1 MCIIV
6 SDRVEQKHNK
16 SLINSFYKK
25 MKTFRLLILL
35 AALLIPGVF
44 CLGQKSNADI
54 LRRTLHFGER
64 YQALRADTNSS
75 NVYIKYSINVIRRNA
90 TLAAVPTMYYILR
103 DRRRHYFSES
113 YNRVVFNTAAYNE
126 HRYIHLSTV
135 YHRHTAL
142 PSMIKYLTPHIY
154 DENLFQDGILSP
166 VNYHNRKYY
175 RYRMMRN
182 GDGTSTVFI
191 RNKFRNTQLVRKGYM
206 IVNDSTGQVLKFN
219 FQVEYDMIHS
229 SLNGVMN
236 TAPDKVIYPSQ
247 CDVQAKLSFLGN
259 KVMSHYVSI
268 YDLPVNLPDSIVD
281 SRDTALMAKVRPVP
295 LTEQE
300 LGIVREYIDEN
311 NARAAAND
319 SAARQD
325 SIAGRNPKRRN
336 WMKYVF
342 WDIVGDN
349 LLNKISTELGS
360 ENKGQLRIGPIFNPF
375 YFGYTKHKGVI
386 YRLDMR
392 CFYNFTNNHSISA
405 RIKMGY
411 SFKQHHLFYR
421 IPVQWDFNKQRNGY
435 VVWEFGNGNRIT
447 NSRLKDN
454 VKTYGTNDSIDWDAM
469 NLEYFKDTRLHLG
482 INYDVVKNYLGMQTG
497 FTAHIRKAVDSE
509 GFKAA
514 GRPPVYRT
522 FAPFLKLQYRP
533 LSDRVPLVITTQWER
548 GLKILGGSISYDR
561 FEFDGQYVCDLTR
574 LRSWQLRTGFG
585 FYTHKGHDDYFLDYH
600 NFHEDYISLGWE
612 DNWSGEFELL
622 NSNWYNASD
631 YYIRAN
637 ATYESPLML
646 LSYCPLI
653 GQIVEKERIYMSA
666 LAVTRMLPYIEVGY
680 GFTNRVFSM
689 GIFTGFSPGHFE
701 GVGLKFGFELFN
713 NY

>member
-1 MCIIV
+1 M
-6 SDRVEQKHNK
+6 KKAHNK
-16 SLINSFYKK
+16 SVIIPFPF
-25 MKTFRLLILL
+25 MMRVFRLLLL
-35 AALLIPGVF
+35 VAAFLVPRTC
-44 CLGQKSNADI
+44 CLGQKSNADV
-54 LRRTLHFGER
+54 LRQTLHFGER
-64 YQALRADTNSS
+64 FNALPTDTMST
-75 NVYIKYSINVIRRNA
+75 NVYLKYSINVVKRNA
-90 TLAAVPTMYYILR
+90 TLATVPTMYYILR

-113 YNRVVFNTAAYNE
+113 YARATFNNGIHSE

-135 YHRHTAL
+135 YHRHTTL
-142 PSMIKYLTPHIY
+142 PSMIKYLTPRIY

-166 VNYHNRKYY
+166 VNYHNRRYY
-175 RYRMMRN
+175 RYKMMRN
-182 GDGTSTVFI
+182 GDGTSTIFI

-229 SLNGVMN
+229 SLDGVMN
-236 TAPDKVIYPSQ
+236 TAPDKLMFPSQ
-247 CDVQAKLSFLGN
+247 CDVQAKLSFMGN
-259 KVMSHYVSI
+259 KVMVRYASM
-268 YDLPVNLPDSIVD
+268 YDLPVSLPDSIVD

-300 LGIVREYIDEN
+300 RDIIKEYLDEN
-311 NARAAAND
+311 NAKETARD
-319 SAARQD
+319 SVERQD
-325 SIAGRNPKRRN
+325 SIEGKKPKKQN
-336 WMKYVF
+336 WAKYVF
-342 WDIVGDN
+342 WDLIGDN

-360 ENKGQLRIGPIFNPF
+360 RDKGQLRIGPIFNPF

-386 YRLDMR
+386 YRLDLR
-392 CFYNFTNNHSISA
+392 CFYNFTDNHSIST

-411 SFKQHHLFYR
+411 SFKQHQFFYR
-421 IPVQWDFNKQRNGY
+421 IPVQWDFNKRRNGY
-435 VVWEFGNGNRIT
+435 VVFEFGNGNRIS
-447 NSRLKDN
+447 NSRVRDN
-454 VKTYGTNDSIDWDAM
+454 VMEYGTNDSIDWKAM
-469 NLEYFKDTRLHLG
+469 NLDYFKDKRLHLG
-482 INYDVVKNYLGMQTG
+482 VNYDVVKNYLGVQTG
-497 FTAHIRKAVDSE
+497 FTSHIRKAVDSE

-514 GRPPVYRT
+514 GRPTVYKT
-522 FAPFLKLQYRP
+522 FAPFLQLQYRP

-548 GLKILGGSISYDR
+548 GMKILGGSIDYDR

-612 DNWSGEFELL
+612 DEWSGEFELL

-646 LSYCPLI
+646 LSFCPLI

-666 LAVTRMLPYIEVGY
+666 LAVNRMLPYVEVGY

-689 GIFTGFSPGHFE
+689 GVFTGFSPGHFE
-701 GVGLKFGFELFN
+701 GVGMKFGFELFN